1 MRNSRESTSGHHSE
15 HHIEPHHMEPNMDRI
30 VVLQRTQGQD
40 NLLNN
45 QPDDEIDGYLD
56 TANLVLNIECE
67 HDKHEIYLEKVL
79 FLKSHLYISR

>member
-1 MRNSRESTSGHHSE
+1 MRNSRESTSGHHRE

-40 NLLNN
+40 SLLNN
-45 QPDDEIDGYLD
+45 QPDDKIDGYLD
-56 TANLVLNIECE
+56 TANLVLNIERE
-67 HDKHEIYLEKVL
+67 HDKHEIYLKKFL